1 MSVNSKANAT
11 GRSTGVRIGRDK
23 KLNSPPKDEPWVWQ
37 QFELVN
43 SPAWRG
49 RSIHAVRLIDALQCD
64 HMAHGGRENGNLMA
78 TYDQLVERGISRR
91 LIPDAIAEAQFLGLI
106 AVKRGGNWEGSYQ
119 PSTYRLTWLK
129 DHEGRPAT
137 NQWKTVTKDAIKEWK
152 KRRRKE
158 AAENRIPVPA
168 CGTPTEV
175 QHVELQTKAAR
186 NRAGRKKPKKATL
199 LKIVP

>member
-49 RSIHAVRLIDALQCD
+49 RSIHAARVIDALLCD
-64 HMAHGGRENGNLMA
+64 HMAHGGRENGNLKA

-91 LIPDAIAEAQFLGLI
+91 LVPDAIDEVEFLCLV
-106 AVKRGGNWEGSYQ
+106 AVKRGGNWEGSFQ
-119 PSTYRLTWLK
+119 PSTYRLTWPK
-129 DHEGRPAT
+129 DREGSPAT

-168 CGTPTEV
+168 RGTPAEF
-175 QHVELQTKAAR
+175 QHVELQTKAVR
-186 NRAGRKKPKKATL
+186 NRAGRKKPRKPTL